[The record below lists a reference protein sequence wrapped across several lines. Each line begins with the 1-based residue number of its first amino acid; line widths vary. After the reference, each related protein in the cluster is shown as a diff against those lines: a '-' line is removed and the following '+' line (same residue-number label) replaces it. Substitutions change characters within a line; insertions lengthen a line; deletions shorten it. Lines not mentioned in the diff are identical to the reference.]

1 MPADRTNT
9 SVPRIGLWEGVEIP
23 QLGFGVFQIPPK
35 ETEAVVEQALEV
47 GYRHVDTAAA
57 YRNEAAC
64 ARAVRA
70 SDLGREAVFLTTKC
84 WNEDQGFEEAK
95 AALAG
100 SLDRLGFEYV
110 DLYLIHWPV
119 PSRDLYV
126 DTWRAFVQLR
136 AEGFVR
142 AIGVSNF
149 QPEHLRRIIEA
160 TGQTPEINQVELH
173 PYLQQAELR
182 AEHARL
188 GIVTEAWSPLAQGLV
203 LEDPVIAAI
212 AAEHDRTPGQV
223 VIRWQLQL
231 GNVVIPKSV
240 TPRRIRENFDVF
252 DFELSDEDMARIEG
266 LDRGERIGPDPDVF
280 VAP

>member
-1 MPADRTNT
+1 MAADTSAPTPAIPLRE
-9 SVPRIGLWEGVEIP
+9 EGSIP

-35 ETEAVVEQALEV
+35 ETQAIVEQALAV

-64 ARAVRA
+64 ARAIRA
-70 SDLGREAVFLTTKC
+70 SALGREAVFLTTKC
-84 WNEDQGFEEAK
+84 WNEDQGYEEAK

-126 DTWRAFVQLR
+126 DTWRAFVQLHE
-136 AEGFVR
+136 EGFAR

-149 QPEHLRRIIEA
+149 HAEHLRRIIEA
-160 TGQTPEINQVELH
+160 TGHTPAVNQIELH
-173 PYLQQAELR
+173 PYLQQPELR
-182 AEHARL
+182 RENERL

-203 LEDPVIAAI
+203 LADPVITAI
-212 AAEHDRTPGQV
+212 AAEHRRTPGQV
-223 VIRWQLQL
+223 VIRWHVQL

-240 TPRRIRENFDVF
+240 TPQRIRENFDVF